1 MVPIG
6 ETLPETVEIVGEK
19 LGIQLDGLQS
29 INGGMIDDLSVIR

>member
-19 LGIQLDGLQS
+19 LGMQLDGLLS
-29 INGGMIDDLSVIR
+29 VNGGVIDDLSIIR